1 MGWFGSHK
9 QYFSYRHDMH
19 AHLLPGLDDGV
30 KTLEEALKLL
40 EKMRGLGIERFSL
53 TPHVAYPAMPN
64 TGEDIQTALAILQKA
79 RPDIPIE
86 AGAEYRVGEEV
97 FQLAE
102 EGKMLPFYQQYIL
115 IENSFLAESIHLE
128 SLIFLLRSK
137 GFIPVLAH
145 PERYKFYYSH
155 FLNKCQDL
163 IRKGCLLQLN
173 LLSLAGFYG
182 KETEK
187 IAWQL
192 LKSGMVS
199 FVGSD
204 VHHLNYAEALEDF
217 LYSRTA
223 DKLNSYTLLNR

>member
-1 MGWFGSHK
+1 MGWFGSRK

-19 AHLLPGLDDGV
+19 AHLLPGLDEGV
-30 KTLEEALKLL
+30 KTLEEAVKLV
-40 EKMRGLGIERFSL
+40 EKMRKLGIEHFSL

-64 TGEDIQTALAILQKA
+64 SIEDIQTTLAILKKA
-79 RPDIPIE
+79 CPEVPIE

-128 SLIFLLRSK
+128 SLIFLLRAK
-137 GFIPVLAH
+137 GYVPVLAH
-145 PERYKFYYSH
+145 PERYKFYYNH
-155 FLNKCQDL
+155 FLEKCQDL
-163 IRKGCLLQLN
+163 VKKGCLLQVN

-204 VHHLNYAEALEDF
+204 AHRMNYVEALEDF
-217 LYSRTA
+217 LYSRAA
-223 DKLNSYTLLNR
+223 DKLNSYPLLNR

>member
-1 MGWFGSHK
+1 MGWFGGHK

-40 EKMRGLGIERFSL
+40 IKMRGLGIERFSL
-53 TPHVAYPAMPN
+53 TPHIAYPAMPN
-64 TGEDIQTALAILQKA
+64 TKKDIQTALAILQEA
-79 RPDIPIE
+79 CPDIPIE

-102 EGKMLPFYQQYIL
+102 EGKMLPFHQQYIL